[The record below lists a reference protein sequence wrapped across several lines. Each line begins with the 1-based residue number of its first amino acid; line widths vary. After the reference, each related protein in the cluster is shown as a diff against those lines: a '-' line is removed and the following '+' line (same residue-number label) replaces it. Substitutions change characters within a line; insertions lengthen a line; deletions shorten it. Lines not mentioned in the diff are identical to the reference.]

1 MSTLPNTNLPATP
14 SGSIS
19 ILGGVF
25 EGCVRETLLTY
36 PTSEKNLKTLES
48 ALCMIIGK
56 SFTVRGFHLV
66 DYGCGYG
73 PGIWIP
79 LAESSLLLG
88 AWPERNRSVDFLL
101 HYCGDNYVAAMICVQ
116 NLAEFAGAACI
127 RYSPLTPEHPVH
139 FIDV

>member
-1 MSTLPNTNLPATP
+1 MNRTSNTPILP

-25 EGCVRETLLTY
+25 EGCTCDALLWYPAKKEDCVALETDLR
-36 PTSEKNLKTLES
+36 
-48 ALCMIIGK
+48 AVIGK
-56 SFTVRGFHLV
+56 SFTVCGFGIA
-66 DYGCGYG
+66 DYGCESG

-101 HYCGDNYVAAMICVQ
+101 HYCGDDYVAAITCIQ
-116 NLAEFAGAACI
+116 NLAEFAGAAAI
-127 RYSPLTPEHPVH
+127 RYSPLTPEHPAH
-139 FIDV
+139 FIKV